1 MSLLKLLLCL
11 GFLCLLLAPSAV
23 FAQDEEYVEGEHY
36 LVLPTQFETSTEQTS
51 DESDATI
58 EVIEFFAYNCKFCY
72 QFETQIANWLKTKAD
87 DVSFDRE
94 HVTWN
99 NTQILLAKAYYAAV
113 ELEVLPKVHTPMF
126 KAIHD
131 HRLSMTRGDRLSMLF
146 NNGAE
151 IEPETFD
158 EMFNSS
164 AVAERIQDCNTKM
177 RVWRIATSGTPSLV
191 VGGKYLIDTET
202 AGGHSDMFPIVD
214 YLLDKIREEKDASAH
229 LSQIESE

>member
-1 MSLLKLLLCL
+1 MRLFKIQLRIGILCFLLVPCV
-11 GFLCLLLAPSAV
+11 AI
-23 FAQDEEYVEGEHY
+23 AQNEEYVEGEHY
-36 LVLPTQFETSTEQTS
+36 LVLPTQFDTSTEQSS
-51 DESDATI
+51 DETDDVI

-72 QFETQIANWLKTKAD
+72 QFEAHITEWLKSKAD

-99 NTQILLAKAYYAAV
+99 NAQILLVKAYYAAV

-131 HRLSMTRGDRLSMLF
+131 HQLSMTRGDRLSMLF
-146 NNGAE
+146 DNAADV
-151 IEPETFD
+151 EPETFD
-158 EMFNSS
+158 ETFSSS
-164 AVAERIQDCNTKM
+164 AVSDRLQECTTKM

-202 AGGHSDMFPIVD
+202 AGGHSGMFPIVD
-214 YLLDKIREEKDASAH
+214 FLVDKIREEQEASARVTQ
-229 LSQIESE
+229 SESE